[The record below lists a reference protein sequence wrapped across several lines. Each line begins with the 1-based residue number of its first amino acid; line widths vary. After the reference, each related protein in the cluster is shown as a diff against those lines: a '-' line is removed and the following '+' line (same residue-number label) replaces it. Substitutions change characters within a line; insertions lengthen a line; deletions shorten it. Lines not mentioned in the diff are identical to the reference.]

1 MFTLVLAPVLAL
13 TACGS
18 GGQSQ
23 PNANGPE
30 IPDVSG
36 LALTEAVQRLQS
48 AGVSYEHVVDGKSK
62 YINDPGNWKVDETDP
77 KAGARLAVGNQLK
90 LLLVRAPDSG
100 DDSVPK
106 PTNSTIEVSP
116 TPTPTPSGLSY
127 TLSCSIDGAGA
138 TEIYDYRTAWAKPF
152 DSCADSLTSGTQS
165 PEENK
170 ASAAAGYTD
179 ADSAKYLYSICAQT
193 AGHYLT
199 GDVSGAQA
207 KELKAALMLCP
218 DHPKRAQ
225 LKANAAAGEALEADR
240 ANGKLVY
247 SGKYLVGKDVK
258 PGTWQSQGEKVEDCY
273 WEISD
278 AQGNIL
284 DNNFISVAP
293 QFNIYIPPTASGFT
307 VKGCGFRWIGG

>member
-1 MFTLVLAPVLAL
+1 MLTV

-23 PNANGPE
+23 PDASGPE

-36 LALTEAVQRLQS
+36 LALTEAAQRLQS

-62 YINDPGNWKVDETDP
+62 YINNPRSWKVDETDP
-77 KAGARLAVGNQLK
+77 KAGARLAVGSQLK
-90 LLLVRAPDSG
+90 LLLVPGPEPVEAS
-100 DDSVPK
+100 SPK
-106 PTNSTIEVSP
+106 PTNTAVKASP
-116 TPTPTPSGLSY
+116 TPTPTPTGLSY
-127 TLSCSIDGAGA
+127 AHSCSIGGAGA
-138 TEIYDYRTAWAKPF
+138 TEIYDYRKAWSKPF
-152 DSCADSLTSGTQS
+152 DSCMDSSTSGTQS
-165 PEENK
+165 PAENK
-170 ASAAAGYTD
+170 AAAMAGYTD
-179 ADSAKYLYSICAQT
+179 PDDAKYLYSICAQT

-199 GDVSGAQA
+199 GDVSGDQT
-207 KELKAALMLCP
+207 KEVKAALTLCP

-225 LKANAAAGEALEADR
+225 LKANVAAGEALEEDR
-240 ANGKLVY
+240 ANGRLVY

-293 QFNIYIPPTASGFT
+293 QFNIYIPATASGFT
-307 VKGCGFRWIGG
+307 VNGCGFRWIGG